1 MTSRYRPVT
10 AFCAMEMSIPH
21 GFCHLVLR
29 HLKLRHGVGP
39 WHGGLDLLDMEK
51 GVLDN
56 DPLLSRLGFLLPMRG
71 DGLDG
76 VAHVEK
82 LSAVSA
88 SPSQKVVEWLKDMSA
103 VSGSEFLFWPKPCS

>member
-1 MTSRYRPVT
+1 
-10 AFCAMEMSIPH
+10 
-21 GFCHLVLR
+21 
-29 HLKLRHGVGP
+29 VGP

-82 LSAVSA
+82 TLSCLRFSFTKSRRMAEGHVGRIR
-88 SPSQKVVEWLKDMSA
+88 L
-103 VSGSEFLFWPKPCS
+103 